1 MYDKCLACGRPIF
14 TVRMPGITLQQRW
27 THGGYGFVD
36 RQHVPIPTRHE
47 CWCPLEDSEGHRA
60 PCHADVLLELAN
72 QAKGGVV
79 DAQAAVLD
87 GGEYARP
94 NYPRGVTS

>member
-47 CWCPLEDSEGHRA
+47 C
-60 PCHADVLLELAN
+60 
-72 QAKGGVV
+72 KVV
-79 DAQAAVLD
+79 
-87 GGEYARP
+87 RP
-94 NYPRGVTS
+94 

>member
-47 CWCPLEDSEGHRA
+47 YIRMLDQIEAE
-60 PCHADVLLELAN
+60 
-72 QAKGGVV
+72 AKG
-79 DAQAAVLD
+79 D
-87 GGEYARP
+87 ER
-94 NYPRGVTS
+94 